1 MSNFWFYFFILA
13 VFIVLGLAIGASNDS
28 LVMFDFLFVK
38 KEISLA
44 SVLVIGLLFGLV
56 LGVYCS
62 MFLTFKLWLQLKVAK
77 TQFNRLKKKTT
88 ADQDISSK

>member
-1 MSNFWFYFFILA
+1 MIKFWFYFLILA

-28 LVMFDFLFVK
+28 VVMFDFLFVK

-44 SVLVIGLLFGLV
+44 SVLVVGLLFGLI

-62 MFLTFKLWLQLKVAK
+62 MFLSVKLWLQLKVAK